1 MFPAET
7 WSEIGGWL
15 SDYSDFSNLAVA
27 LGVKWNPAT
36 QAQRMIRKYGNDF
49 LEHVAIGDEL
59 AHWDS
64 GATRSDRR
72 YILFST
78 QQMDFYRYLLWCMP
92 EVIGRCLDFPRPER
106 VHWQHLEAFLHLGAR
121 IPLLTVPFLQYVI
134 EDFPAVVELL
144 VENGIIGDHNFYAD
158 AAFIEKELFYDPF
171 LLYSWVPWL
180 IRWGIPMDLDS
191 LLRMTVEYTTTEY
204 EPLEIDRINNKFDP
218 RTQFQ
223 AQMFIQQLLEFGAD
237 PNILV
242 GVKTPTDPVV
252 TEILL
257 QHGADP
263 GTLGWPRSGW
273 IWGSE
278 KDRISLWCQYGWL
291 PTVDDADLY
300 FSCLLNWKRWD
311 LVDVFLRHFKRNL
324 VGVVEKKGLSIAIK
338 ARQLDLVKRMV
349 TTFPEIF
356 RKDSFIFMQIID
368 WYVET
373 DWQLDLELVE
383 MLLSNDC
390 AVNSRT
396 IWTCIE
402 ANQQEITRK
411 ALFQPVLSP
420 CPNPLDSDP
429 HGPAWAPKLVR
440 DMVRLRQREDR
451 QRACQ
456 LDGLD

>member
-27 LGVKWNPAT
+27 LGVKWSPGT
-36 QAQRMIRKYGNDF
+36 QAQRMIRKYGDDF

-72 YILFST
+72 YILFSP
-78 QQMDFYRYLLWCMP
+78 QQMDFYRYLLRRMP
-92 EVIGRCLDFPRPER
+92 E
-106 VHWQHLEAFLHLGAR
+106 
-121 IPLLTVPFLQYVI
+121 
-134 EDFPAVVELL
+134 VVELL
-144 VENGIIGDHNFYAD
+144 VEKGIIGDHNFYAD

-171 LLYSWVPWL
+171 LLYGWIPRL

-204 EPLEIDRINNKFDP
+204 EPLEIDRIYNKFDP

-223 AQMFIQQLLEFGAD
+223 AQTFIQQLLDFGAD
-237 PNILV
+237 PNVLV

-263 GTLGWPRSGW
+263 STLSWPRSGW
-273 IWGSE
+273 IWGCE

-349 TTFPEIF
+349 TTFLGILGETP
-356 RKDSFIFMQIID
+356 SSYSSTAD

-373 DWQLDLELVE
+373 DWKLDFELIE
-383 MLLSNDC
+383 MVLSAGCVVDGADLLK
-390 AVNSRT
+390 
-396 IWTCIE
+396 CIKG
-402 ANQQEITRK
+402 NQRDIARK
-411 ALFQPVLSP
+411 AFFQPKLFRW
-420 CPNPLDSDP
+420 P
-429 HGPAWAPKLVR
+429 HFNRVKDGPAWALKLIDDLMCLVF
-440 DMVRLRQREDR
+440 REDR
-451 QRACQ
+451 AHYRYRFTYYGDFGEDVCRKCFE
-456 LDGLD
+456 